1 MSDQRMR
8 EAARHAP
15 GSLEELAWGLRTG
28 ALRPR
33 DPSQVRPWFPS
44 RQQIQCAAYALRCA
58 GYMSGE
64 EFRGYDDYT
73 AWIVWGAWDPTRRW
87 HPEPESMPGEPVFF
101 CRASRRHHTVPRVR
115 VAERLIRWSR
125 FVLDAAGEE
134 MHNPDPRLREAI

>member
-1 MSDQRMR
+1 MSTFT
-8 EAARHAP
+8 AKCAWCLSTS
-15 GSLEELAWGLRTG
+15 SLDLGRSDILGT
-28 ALRPR
+28 
-33 DPSQVRPWFPS
+33 PS
-44 RQQIQCAAYALRCA
+44 A
-58 GYMSGE
+58 G
-64 EFRGYDDYT
+64 DT